1 MSDHE
6 LWEVIVDAD
15 SSHLILGVGLPV
27 TRQREAGLAEFATKI
42 GSKYRFLLAKVPNS
56 CPSQRVRGNSYVS
69 NWIGGIRNRPV
80 AAVLGHR
87 VGCVYAAAIAENL
100 TRWQPI
106 PRVILFDPQLASS
119 GLLSHELH
127 SEFNSISSLLSG
139 DEIERAEK
147 LGAEIAESD
156 DVASA
161 AATAAEI
168 YWEISSA
175 AFERVGLGGDYCS
188 KSFASFESYMSLIA
202 AAAQMDPGLVWRC
215 STALLSSDYPDLPG
229 RPFLTDK
236 SSIPFDIS
244 HIDLLRSD
252 SVAETV
258 LDLLELR

>member
-6 LWEVIVDAD
+6 LWDVIADAD

-27 TRQREAGLAEFATKI
+27 TEHREAGFAELAKKI
-42 GSKYRFLLAKVPNS
+42 GSKYKFLLAKVPES
-56 CPSQRVRGNSYVS
+56 CLSERVRGNSYVDH
-69 NWIGGIRNRPV
+69 WIGGIRGRPV
-80 AAVLGHR
+80 AAVLGYR
-87 VGCVYAAAIAENL
+87 VSCVYAAAMAEGL
-100 TRWQPI
+100 TRWQPA

-127 SEFNSISSLLSG
+127 NEFNSINSLLSD
-139 DEIERAEK
+139 DEIERAGK
-147 LGAEIAESD
+147 LTAEISESD
-156 DVASA
+156 DLASA

-168 YWEISSA
+168 YRDISSA
-175 AFERVGLGGDYCS
+175 AFDRVGLGGGYCS
-188 KSFASFESYMSLIA
+188 KSSAAFESCISLIV
-202 AAAQMDPGLVWRC
+202 AAAQMDPGSVSRC
-215 STALLSSDYPDLPG
+215 STVLLSSDYPDLPG

-236 SSIPFDIS
+236 SSIQFDVS